1 MQYICILM
9 DKNQFARYK
18 EYDAIFRNF
27 KEEWSKADIITELA
41 ISERTFNLDRTAM
54 QELFD
59 VEIKSLRGNEKNYIY
74 RYADRDM
81 SISEK
86 PLTQEQVDRIEQA
99 ISILSGISGLELFE
113 GFEDTLSNLRGFA
126 SKSKIMDEMEPFVSF
141 QTDNWS
147 NTKNFD
153 VLFNAIRDEQVL
165 EIIYKDFKSEEYTF
179 ELHPYFLKHYN
190 EMWYLFGYN
199 KIEHAYNWVLPLD
212 RIQDIRFLNV
222 KYQKNEAFN
231 FADDYFNDIVGVTK
245 NLNEPAVII
254 KIKVKPESLG
264 FINSKPLNPHQKLA
278 DTPEADGNYYTYL
291 KVRPNKELYNRL
303 LMFGNSI
310 EVMEPTE
317 VRETLVEMLEAI
329 RLKYSQ

>member
-1 MQYICILM
+1 M

-74 RYADRDM
+74 RYADKDM

-86 PLTQEQVDRIEQA
+86 PLTQEEVDRVEQA
-99 ISILSGISGLELFE
+99 VAILSGVSGLELFE
-113 GFEDTLSNLRGFA
+113 GFEHILSNLRGFA

-190 EMWYLFGYN
+190 EMWYLLGYN
-199 KIEHAYNWVLPLD
+199 KIEHAYNWVSPLD

-222 KYQKNEAFN
+222 NYKKNEAFN
-231 FADDYFNDIVGVTK
+231 FTDDYFNDIVGVTRDFNQK
-245 NLNEPAVII
+245 VEEI
-254 KIKVKPESLG
+254 KIKVEPNAVG
-264 FINSKPLNPHQKLA
+264 FIDSKPLNRFQRPVKR
-278 DTPEADGNYYTYL
+278 EEDGHYYTYL
-291 KVRPNKELYNRL
+291 KVRPNRELYNRL

-310 EVMEPTE
+310 EVMEPKE
-317 VRETLVEMLEAI
+317 VRQ
-329 RLKYSQ
+329 RLKGMVDGICLKYK

>member
-113 GFEDTLSNLRGFA
+113 GIEDILSNLRGFE
-126 SKSKIMDEMEPFVSF
+126 SKSKIMDEMEPFLSF

-165 EIIYKDFKSEEYTF
+165 EIIYKDFKSVEYTF

-190 EMWYLFGYN
+190 EMWYLLGYN